1 MVTGKKRS
9 PKHILEGHTGR
20 VWCVAV
26 SPDGSK
32 IASASADFTVK
43 LWDIQTGDLLQTFGH
58 LGEVRTVAFSPDGKL
73 LASGGDDLE
82 IKLSQ
87 I

>member
-1 MVTGKKRS
+1 V
-9 PKHILEGHTGR
+9 
-20 VWCVAV
+20 V

-43 LWDIQTGDLLQTFGH
+43 LWDSQTGELLQAFTGH

-82 IKLSQ
+82 IRLWQ
-87 I
+87 V

>member
-1 MVTGKKRS
+1 M
-9 PKHILEGHTGR
+9 
-20 VWCVAV
+20 AV